1 MPAKQPVP
9 DPEDDEPYAPLLS
22 PDDPDD
28 PKSASVDIEP
38 DDSKKVKLRREIDL
52 MGAILVIVGSQ
63 IGSGIFISPKGYN
76 QDPDAGQ

>member
-1 MPAKQPVP
+1 MA
-9 DPEDDEPYAPLLS
+9 DSS
-22 PDDPDD
+22 PWIPQGDDPDD
-28 PKSASVDIEP
+28 PKSAAVDIEP

-76 QDPDAGQ
+76 